1 MEPAAGA
8 ARLRPDPAEGETMR
22 WDDLKFFLAVAR
34 TGQLTTAAKGLKV
47 DNATVARRIRALET
61 DLDAQLFDRNPKG
74 YSLTDMGQRLL
85 PSAEAMEV
93 TTLQA
98 QAQVQGRDESLE
110 GVVRLGAPDG
120 FGSFFLAPRIH
131 KLARRHPK
139 LELQLVA
146 MPRIFSLAK
155 READL
160 TIAVTRPTSGR
171 LLAAKLTDYQLR
183 LYAAPDYLK
192 ENPPIRG
199 LEDLS
204 HHAMIGYIPDLIFDP
219 KLDYMPNFGR
229 KVVPQISSSNLIA
242 QLYATLAGAG
252 ICILPDFLAGQ
263 QSGLQPVLRKTF
275 SLTRTFW
282 IVSHEN
288 TAALRRIRETIDFIK
303 DEVRENKD
311 IF

>member
-1 MEPAAGA
+1 
-8 ARLRPDPAEGETMR
+8 MR

-34 TGQLTTAAKGLKV
+34 TGQLTTAARGLKV

-61 DLDAQLFDRNPKG
+61 ALDARLFDRNPKG
-74 YSLTDMGQRLL
+74 YSLTEVGQRLL
-85 PSAEAMEV
+85 PAAEAMET

-98 QAQVQGRDESLE
+98 QAQLQGRDEILE

-131 KLARRHPK
+131 KLAHRHPK
-139 LELQLVA
+139 LEVQLVA
-146 MPRIFSLAK
+146 MPRVFSLSK

-160 TIAVTRPTSGR
+160 TVAVTRPKSGR

-192 ENPPIRG
+192 ERPPIR
-199 LEDLS
+199 DLDDLR
-204 HHAMIGYIPDLIFDP
+204 HHVMIGYIPDLIFDP
-219 KLDYMPNFGR
+219 KLDYMPILGR

-242 QLYATLAGAG
+242 QMNATLAGAG
-252 ICILPDFLAGQ
+252 ICILPDFLAGE

-282 IVSHEN
+282 IVAHED
-288 TAALRRIRETIDFIK
+288 TAQLRRIRETIEFVK
-303 DEVRENKD
+303 DEVRANKD

>member
-1 MEPAAGA
+1 
-8 ARLRPDPAEGETMR
+8 MR

-47 DNATVARRIRALET
+47 DNATVARRIRALEA

-74 YSLTDMGQRLL
+74 YSLTEVGQRLL
-85 PSAEAMEV
+85 PSAEAMET

-139 LELQLVA
+139 LELQLIA
-146 MPRIFSLAK
+146 MPRVFSLAK

-171 LLAAKLTDYQLR
+171 LVASKLTDYQLR
-183 LYAAPDYLK
+183 LYAAPDYLQ
-192 ENPPIRG
+192 ENPPIRS
-199 LEDLS
+199 LEDLR

-229 KVVPQISSSNLIA
+229 KMVPQISSSNLIA
-242 QLYATLAGAG
+242 QLYATLAGG
-252 ICILPDFLAGQ
+252 GVCILPDFLAGQ

-275 SLTRTFW
+275 SLSRTFW

-303 DEVRENKD
+303 AEVRENKD

>member
-1 MEPAAGA
+1 
-8 ARLRPDPAEGETMR
+8 MR

-47 DNATVARRIRALET
+47 DNATVARRIRALEA

-74 YSLTDMGQRLL
+74 YSLTEVGQRLL
-85 PSAEAMEV
+85 PSAEAMET

-139 LELQLVA
+139 LELQLIA
-146 MPRIFSLAK
+146 MPRVFSLAK

-171 LLAAKLTDYQLR
+171 LVASKLTDYQLR
-183 LYAAPDYLK
+183 LYAAPDYLQ
-192 ENPPIRG
+192 ENPPIRS
-199 LEDLS
+199 LEDLR

-229 KVVPQISSSNLIA
+229 KMVPQISSSNLIA
-242 QLYATLAGAG
+242 QLYATLAGGG

-275 SLTRTFW
+275 SLSRTFW

-303 DEVRENKD
+303 AEVRENKD

>member
-1 MEPAAGA
+1 
-8 ARLRPDPAEGETMR
+8 MR

-47 DNATVARRIRALET
+47 DNATVARRIRVLET

-74 YSLTDMGQRLL
+74 YSLTEMGQRLL
-85 PSAEAMEV
+85 PSAEAMET

-110 GVVRLGAPDG
+110 GIVRLGAPDG

-139 LELQLVA
+139 LEVQLVA
-146 MPRIFSLAK
+146 MPRVFSLAK

-199 LEDLS
+199 LEDLVQ
-204 HHAMIGYIPDLIFDP
+204 HTMIGYIPDLIFDP

-229 KVVPQISSSNLIA
+229 KIVPQISSSNLIA

-288 TAALRRIRETIDFIK
+288 TAALRRIRETIEFIK
-303 DEVRENKD
+303 DEVRANKD

>member
-1 MEPAAGA
+1 
-8 ARLRPDPAEGETMR
+8 MR

-47 DNATVARRIRALET
+47 DNATVARRIRTLET

-74 YSLTDMGQRLL
+74 YSLTDVGQRLL
-85 PSAEAMEV
+85 PSAEAMEIS
-93 TTLQA
+93 TLQA
-98 QAQVQGRDESLE
+98 QAQVQGRDESLD

-146 MPRIFSLAK
+146 MPRVFSLAK

-160 TIAVTRPTSGR
+160 TVAVTRPTSGR

-192 ENPPIRG
+192 ENPPVRN
-199 LEDLS
+199 LEDLQR
-204 HHAMIGYIPDLIFDP
+204 HAMIGYIPDLIFDP
-219 KLDYMPNFGR
+219 KLDYMPVFGR

-242 QLYATLAGAG
+242 QLNATLAGAG

-263 QSGLQPVLRKTF
+263 QSGLQPVLGKAF

-282 IVSHEN
+282 IVSHEY
-288 TAALRRIRETIDFIK
+288 TLALRRVRETIDFIK
-303 DEVRENKD
+303 EEVRANKD
-311 IF
+311 VF

>member
-1 MEPAAGA
+1 
-8 ARLRPDPAEGETMR
+8 MR

-34 TGQLTTAAKGLKV
+34 SGQLTTAAKGLKV
-47 DNATVARRIRALET
+47 DNATVARRIRALELA
-61 DLDAQLFDRNPKG
+61 LDTQLFDRNPKG
-74 YSLTDMGQRLL
+74 YSLTEMGQRLL
-85 PSAEAMEV
+85 PSAEAME
-93 TTLQA
+93 TSTLEA

-146 MPRIFSLAK
+146 MPRIFSLSK

-160 TIAVTRPTSGR
+160 SIAITRPKSGR
-171 LLAAKLTDYQLR
+171 LMVAKLTDYHLH
-183 LYAAPDYLK
+183 LYATADYLK
-192 ENPPIRG
+192 ENPPITQ
-199 LEDLS
+199 LEDLKQQT
-204 HHAMIGYIPDLIFDP
+204 MIGYISDLIFDP
-219 KLDYMPNFGR
+219 KLDYMPILGR
-229 KVVPQISSSNLIA
+229 KVVPQISSTNLIA
-242 QLYATLAGAG
+242 QLNATLAGAG
-252 ICILPDFLAGQ
+252 VCILPDFLAGE
-263 QSGLQPVLRKTF
+263 QSSLQPVLRQSF

-288 TAALRRIRETIDFIK
+288 TASLRRIRETIDFIRA
-303 DEVRENKD
+303 EVRDSRD

>member
-1 MEPAAGA
+1 
-8 ARLRPDPAEGETMR
+8 LR

-47 DNATVARRIRALET
+47 DNATVARRIRALEG
-61 DLDAQLFDRNPKG
+61 DLDARLFDRNPKG
-74 YSLTDMGQRLL
+74 YSLTEVGQRLL
-85 PSAEAMEV
+85 PAAEAMET

-131 KLARRHPK
+131 RLARRHPK

-146 MPRIFSLAK
+146 MPRAISLAK
-155 READL
+155 READI
-160 TIAVTRPTSGR
+160 TIAVTQPTSGR
-171 LLAAKLTDYQLR
+171 LLTAKLTDYRLG

-192 ENPPIRG
+192 ENPPVRD
-199 LEDLS
+199 LEDLQ
-204 HHAMIGYIPDLIFDP
+204 HHAMIGYIPDLIFDSN
-219 KLDYMPNFGR
+219 LDYMPVFSR
-229 KVVPQISSSNLIA
+229 KVVPQISSSNLVA
-242 QLYATLAGAG
+242 QLNATLAGAG
-252 ICILPDFLAGQ
+252 ICILPDFLAGR
-263 QSGLQPVLRKTF
+263 QSGLQPVLSKAF

-288 TAALRRIRETIDFIK
+288 TAALRRVRETIDFVK
-303 DEVRENKD
+303 DEVRANKD

>member
-1 MEPAAGA
+1 
-8 ARLRPDPAEGETMR
+8 MR

-34 TGQLTTAAKGLKV
+34 TGQLTTAARGLKV
-47 DNATVARRIRALET
+47 DNATVARRIRALEA

-74 YSLTDMGQRLL
+74 YSLTEVGQRLL
-85 PSAEAMEV
+85 PSAEAMET

-146 MPRIFSLAK
+146 MPRVFSLAK

-160 TIAVTRPTSGR
+160 TIAVTQPTSGR
-171 LLAAKLTDYQLR
+171 LLSARLTDYHLR

-192 ENPPIRG
+192 ENPPLRH
-199 LEDLS
+199 LEDLRQ
-204 HHAMIGYIPDLIFDP
+204 HTMIGYIPDLIFDP
-219 KLDYMPNFGR
+219 KLDYMPVFGR
-229 KVVPQISSSNLIA
+229 KMVPQISSSNLIA
-242 QLYATLAGAG
+242 QMNATLAGAG

-263 QSGLQPVLRKTF
+263 QSGLQPVLGKTF

-288 TAALRRIRETIDFIK
+288 TAALRRVRETIDFIK
-303 DEVRENKD
+303 DEVRANKD

>member
-1 MEPAAGA
+1 
-8 ARLRPDPAEGETMR
+8 MR

-47 DNATVARRIRALET
+47 DNATVARRIRALEA

-74 YSLTDMGQRLL
+74 YSLTEVGQRLL
-85 PSAEAMEV
+85 PSAEAMET

-131 KLARRHPK
+131 KLVRRHPK

-146 MPRIFSLAK
+146 MPRVFSLAK

-171 LLAAKLTDYQLR
+171 LLASKLTDYHLR

-192 ENPPIRG
+192 EHPPIRS
-199 LEDLS
+199 LEDLR

-229 KVVPQISSSNLIA
+229 KMVPQISSSNLIA

-303 DEVRENKD
+303 AEVRENKD

>member
-1 MEPAAGA
+1 
-8 ARLRPDPAEGETMR
+8 MR

-34 TGQLTTAAKGLKV
+34 TGQLTIAAKGLKV

-74 YSLTDMGQRLL
+74 YSLTEVGQRLL
-85 PSAEAMEV
+85 PAAEAMET
-93 TTLQA
+93 TTLKA

-146 MPRIFSLAK
+146 MPRVFSLAK

-171 LLAAKLTDYQLR
+171 LLASKLTDYHLR

-199 LEDLS
+199 LEDLVD
-204 HHAMIGYIPDLIFDP
+204 HTMIGYIPDLIFDP

-229 KVVPQISSSNLIA
+229 KIVPRISSSNLIA
-242 QLYATLAGAG
+242 QLYAALAGAG

-288 TAALRRIRETIDFIK
+288 TAALRRIRETVEFIK